1 MIKALLF
8 DVFGT
13 VVDWRFGISRDVNV
27 IAEKYNINLNP
38 EQFADAWR
46 NEYQPAMER
55 VRSGKRQFVKLDI
68 LHEENFD
75 KISKDF
81 GLEKISMDDKL
92 WLIRSWHR
100 LPGWPDSTSGLL
112 RLKSKFIVC
121 AQSNGN
127 VSLILNMAK
136 FSRLYWDMILGAEVV
151 GYYKPEPQAYKK
163 ACEKIHLKTEEC
175 LMVAAHNNDLK
186 AANKEG
192 MKTAFVLRPTEHGNN
207 QSSDLKP
214 SQDWNYIVNNFHDLA
229 DLLKCKK
236 EDYFI

>member
-1 MIKALLF
+1 
-8 DVFGT
+8 
-13 VVDWRFGISRDVNV
+13 
-27 IAEKYNINLNP
+27 
-38 EQFADAWR
+38 
-46 NEYQPAMER
+46 
-55 VRSGKRQFVKLDI
+55 
-68 LHEENFD
+68 
-75 KISKDF
+75 
-81 GLEKISMDDKL
+81 
-92 WLIRSWHR
+92 
-100 LPGWPDSTSGLL
+100 
-112 RLKSKFIVC
+112 
-121 AQSNGN
+121 
-127 VSLILNMAK
+127 
-136 FSRLYWDMILGAEVV
+136 MILGAEVV

-186 AANKEG
+186 AAKKEG